1 MHARA
6 HAAKLTLCV
15 QGVMDTGPE
24 PELEALDA
32 ELRPFGGCARA
43 IMDDVYAMGPARV
56 VFPAITRFATAVRAS
71 LDLEMQAAKSLCYS
85 REYDLA
91 NCPWREQAGIPVGE
105 LGGAHGIIVGGVPPL
120 GSDDYVE
127 ATLRA
132 EVDHLV
138 SYIDTTVSEL
148 RGDSPHAVWS
158 FLYYC
163 CSSRFDYWLRHLP
176 PEDTQP
182 HAQRVD
188 AALVAAVEELSYQG
202 MLGDGITR
210 QRMFLPARLR
220 GLGLRSR
227 HDLAPAAWCAC
238 FIESAER
245 FLDVVRGGT
254 RMRGFF
260 PMLMP
265 IFSAH
270 AFDGAYPGHARFSQ
284 YLSQQVPPSTAIS
297 FGTWWHSM
305 QQEVRGQGVAGPL
318 DATIGAAGM
327 DGRRRRGCSGSR

>member
-1 MHARA
+1 
-6 HAAKLTLCV
+6 
-15 QGVMDTGPE
+15 
-24 PELEALDA
+24 
-32 ELRPFGGCARA
+32 
-43 IMDDVYAMGPARV
+43 MGPARV

-132 EVDHLV
+132 EVDDLV

-158 FLYYC
+158 FLYMYYC
-163 CSSRFDYWLRHLP
+163 CSSRFYYWLRHLP

-188 AALVAAVEELSYQG
+188 AALVAAVEELSY
-202 MLGDGITR
+202 
-210 QRMFLPARLR
+210 
-220 GLGLRSR
+220 
-227 HDLAPAAWCAC
+227 
-238 FIESAER
+238 
-245 FLDVVRGGT
+245 
-254 RMRGFF
+254 
-260 PMLMP
+260 
-265 IFSAH
+265 
-270 AFDGAYPGHARFSQ
+270 
-284 YLSQQVPPSTAIS
+284 
-297 FGTWWHSM
+297 
-305 QQEVRGQGVAGPL
+305 
-318 DATIGAAGM
+318 
-327 DGRRRRGCSGSR
+327 